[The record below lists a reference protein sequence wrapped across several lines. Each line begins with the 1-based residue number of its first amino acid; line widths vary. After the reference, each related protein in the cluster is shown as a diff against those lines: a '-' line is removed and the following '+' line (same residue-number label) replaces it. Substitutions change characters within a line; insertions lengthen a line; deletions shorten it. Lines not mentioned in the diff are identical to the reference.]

1 MKMDQ
6 SSGNIVTQFFAWFA
20 AIAAAC
26 GFTTQD
32 MVYMLFG
39 FIGVIISLASY
50 VSGRLDARKARKEN
64 EKRTKIVSD
73 YLDDARAKPAHEK
86 PAAAK
91 VISEALSKAEG

>member
-6 SSGNIVTQFFAWFA
+6 SSGNFVTQFFAWFA

-26 GFTTQD
+26 GVTTQD

-39 FIGVIISLASY
+39 LIGVLISFASF

-64 EKRTKIVSD
+64 EKRTRIVSD
-73 YLDDARAKPAHEK
+73 YLDEARAKPAHEK

-91 VISEALSKAEG
+91 VISEALSKAEV